1 MAGLKR
7 AHVDFLRARVGV
19 VGSLERVGNGFRY
32 VEETKTVSG
41 RRSVPVPPFLIEK
54 LARHLEGSPQ
64 SEFIFTAPEGGLLQ
78 YHSWRSRFWN
88 PAVDRARLGHV
99 TPHEL
104 RHTAAALWMIRGQ
117 TR

>member
-1 MAGLKR
+1 M
-7 AHVDFLRARVGV
+7 
-19 VGSLERVGNGFRY
+19 
-32 VEETKTVSG
+32 SG